1 MNLIIRKMTL
11 EDMPSVIDLDQ
22 KSFSL
27 PWPERSF
34 RFELTANSASRCW
47 VAELDGKIVGMI
59 VVWLIID
66 EAHVATIATHPDF
79 RRRGIGT
86 KLLSHALRLMMDEGA
101 SSSFLEVRESNFSA
115 QEMYR
120 KFGYEVSGRR
130 PRYYK
135 DNNEDAILMNL
146 ASLKAERLLF
156 DDERSTSNKE
166 EQNER

>member
-1 MNLIIRKMTL
+1 MKFTIRRMTL
-11 EDMPSVIDLDQ
+11 EDVPSVIELDQ

-34 RFELTANSASRCW
+34 RFELTANPASRCW
-47 VAELDGKIVGMI
+47 VADVDGRVVGMI

-66 EAHVATIATHPDF
+66 EAHVATLATHPDF
-79 RRRGIGT
+79 RRRGIAK
-86 KLLSHALRLMMDEGA
+86 KLLSHALQHLIDEGA
-101 SSSFLEVRESNFSA
+101 RSSFLEVRESNISA

-120 KFGYEVSGRR
+120 KFGYEASGRR

-135 DNNEDAILMNL
+135 DNDEDAILMNL
-146 ASLKAERLLF
+146 ASLKAESLIF
-156 DDERSTSNKE
+156 DDERSMLDKE

>member
-1 MNLIIRKMTL
+1 MNLTIRKMTL
-11 EDMPSVIDLDQ
+11 EDMPSIIDLDQ

-59 VVWLIID
+59 VVWLIVD

-146 ASLKAERLLF
+146 ASLKAERLVF
-156 DDERSTSNKE
+156 DDERSTSDKE

>member
-1 MNLIIRKMTL
+1 MKFIIRKMTL
-11 EDMPSVIDLDQ
+11 EDVPGVIDLDQ

-34 RFELTANSASRCW
+34 RFELTGNPASRCW
-47 VAELDGKIVGMI
+47 VADFEGKIVGMI

-66 EAHVATIATHPDF
+66 EAHVATLATHPDF
-79 RRRGIGT
+79 RRRGIAK
-86 KLLSHALRLMMDEGA
+86 KLLSHALIHLMEDGA
-101 SSSFLEVRESNFSA
+101 HSSFLEVRESNLAA

-130 PRYYK
+130 PRYYR
-135 DNNEDAILMNL
+135 DNDEDAILMNL
-146 ASLKAERLLF
+146 ASLKAEHLVF
-156 DDERSTSNKE
+156 EDEPSTLDKE

>member
-1 MNLIIRKMTL
+1 MNLTIRKMTL